1 MLKIIGNFL
10 QIYYEL
16 ANLCDY
22 DHKKPNYT
30 AKNFNS
36 KVEWNPQYCTHNES
50 KYWIKLLK
58 FVSRFSHIFLVK
70 LIVTQKTW
78 VNFERKFI
86 QKIE

>member
-36 KVEWNPQYCTHNES
+36 KVE
-50 KYWIKLLK
+50 
-58 FVSRFSHIFLVK
+58 
-70 LIVTQKTW
+70 
-78 VNFERKFI
+78 
-86 QKIE
+86 